1 MAIRMPA
8 TCGAVIFIIG
18 LASATL
24 CVAQGPVVR
33 SFPSDSALRV
43 MLEKYVS
50 EKRSVGIVV
59 GLLEANGEQRVIA
72 HGSPG
77 AGKLPLDGNSVFLIA
92 SNTKAFTGTLLASL
106 IVDGTL
112 AVDDPVQRH
121 LPTAVKVPQHNGRVI
136 TLRHLATHTSAIARM
151 PSDYPPPGGDQ
162 SVYTVD
168 RLYAFISG
176 YTLPREPGSRWE
188 YSNAGVSLL
197 GHALA
202 HAAGKSYEQLITER
216 ITMPLGME
224 HTAITRSDWMEE
236 HLAAGHDPAGNV
248 VAPENGSPAI
258 APAGGLNST
267 ANDLLRFLAA
277 NINAAASFRTDTL
290 GQAMAL
296 AQRTHYEATRDGSPV
311 LMGLNWH
318 IRRTPR
324 DTIIWQGGGVTGYGT
339 FIAFAP
345 SRRQAV
351 VVLTNSGTPDAYDF
365 GFRLFDPSLPPLI
378 PAQASKTSG
387 WILPAVVGV
396 AAALLIAGWR
406 LR

>member
-1 MAIRMPA
+1 
-8 TCGAVIFIIG
+8 
-18 LASATL
+18 
-24 CVAQGPVVR
+24 
-33 SFPSDSALRV
+33 
-43 MLEKYVS
+43 
-50 EKRSVGIVV
+50 
-59 GLLEANGEQRVIA
+59 
-72 HGSPG
+72 
-77 AGKLPLDGNSVFLIA
+77 
-92 SNTKAFTGTLLASL
+92 
-106 IVDGTL
+106 
-112 AVDDPVQRH
+112 
-121 LPTAVKVPQHNGRVI
+121 
-136 TLRHLATHTSAIARM
+136 M